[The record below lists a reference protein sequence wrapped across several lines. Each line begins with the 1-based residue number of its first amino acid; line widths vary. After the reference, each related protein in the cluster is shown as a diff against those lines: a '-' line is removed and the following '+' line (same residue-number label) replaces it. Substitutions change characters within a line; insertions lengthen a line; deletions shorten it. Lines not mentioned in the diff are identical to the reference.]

1 MVTWNRMDG
10 ILRVPRRGVRMISIW
25 RIGVKLGHGV
35 AVMGDM
41 DGLWLRFAPGL
52 WWRVPKGG

>member
-1 MVTWNRMDG
+1 
-10 ILRVPRRGVRMISIW
+10 MISVW
-25 RIGVKLGHGV
+25 RIGVRFGHGV

-52 WWRVPKGG
+52 WWRIPKGG